1 MISISFSL
9 NIVLIFG
16 NGFYRQS
23 KSVVLRGAY
32 FSIFLTNK
40 QDKGKAYYVN
50 VKLQICWEAF
60 VKYLVAHFSVDTVFS
75 LGLSSLIVGSDPRG
89 LIYIL

>member
-1 MISISFSL
+1 MSFSQQMHRGSGMISISFSL

-40 QDKGKAYYVN
+40 QDKGKAYYIN

-60 VKYLVAHFSVDTVFS
+60 VKYLVAHFQWT
-75 LGLSSLIVGSDPRG
+75 LSFR
-89 LIYIL
+89 